1 MNRYSIVDFPGEGV
15 YVVFLV
21 VKVCFETVG
30 ACEVE
35 EVILKDFTIPKM
47 KCTWDETYN
56 IKGL

>member
-1 MNRYSIVDFPGEGV
+1 
-15 YVVFLV
+15 VVFLV

-35 EVILKDFTIPKM
+35 EVILKDFTLPKM